1 MSARR
6 IMGWVVIVAA
16 LGVFAYVGL
25 EAVLILRGELE
36 AGPLRLTTLA
46 LNVVTAIALL
56 FLGRITL
63 RPLPPRRK

>member
-1 MSARR
+1 MSIRR

-16 LGVFAYVGL
+16 IGVLAYVGL
-25 EAVLILRGELE
+25 EAVLILRGQLE
-36 AGPLRLTTLA
+36 PGPFRLATLA

-63 RPLPPRRK
+63 RSLPPRR